1 MSLAANPG
9 EVVKATAKPGRC
21 GKISLWLALAA
32 FCTAVVGTV
41 ILLSMPRGRLS
52 DVSEAIN
59 ITLIVVV
66 MLGVPLTHLL
76 GLGFGIAALIRRNE
90 RLKLGVLG
98 TLLNGGALCLA
109 ITFIGIS
116 LRGITAFR

>member
-1 MSLAANPG
+1 MTDPG
-9 EVVKATAKPGRC
+9 EIVKAIAKPGRC

-41 ILLSMPRGRLS
+41 VLLNMPRGRLS
-52 DVSEAIN
+52 DIADAIN
-59 ITLIVVV
+59 MTLIFAVL
-66 MLGVPLTHLL
+66 LGVPLTHLF
-76 GLGFGIAALIRRNE
+76 GLGFGIAALIRRDE

-98 TLLNGGALCLA
+98 TLLNGGALGLA

-116 LRGITAFR
+116 LRGIAAFR